1 MCGHLDLIE
10 FKLKLALATND
21 TKVIHL
27 LTQEKIVIVGA
38 EAEAGVKMIVSE
50 RKGIRK
56 DRWKSKSHL

>member
-10 FKLKLALATND
+10 FKLKLVLATND

-27 LTQEKIVIVGA
+27 LTREKIVIVG
-38 EAEAGVKMIVSE
+38 AEAGVKMIVSE